1 MIANIKMDEGMRRF
15 ASAAF
20 YPVGRVLG
28 RYLTPNMLTSMSVIA
43 SGGVCALYA
52 LGYFT
57 WGGWL
62 MLLAGVFDIWDGQ
75 VAKLTNRV
83 SVFGAFFDSS
93 ADRVSDFL
101 YGSGAAYYFAA
112 HGPLDIMVWAL
123 VYLGFSQLISY
134 VKARAES
141 LGFDCSVG
149 FLARGLR
156 VMLLGIPLFIYG
168 VRKTPNMLWVVRGAF
183 WLVSLL
189 AAITLVHRVLHVWM
203 QARRLEAGAS

>member
-1 MIANIKMDEGMRRF
+1 MIANIKMEEGMRRF
-15 ASAAF
+15 ASAVF
-20 YPVGRVLG
+20 YPLGRVLG
-28 RYLTPNMLTSMSVIA
+28 RYLTPNMLTSASVFA

-57 WGGWL
+57 WGGWT

-93 ADRVSDFL
+93 ADRVNDIL
-101 YGSGAAYYFAA
+101 YSVGAAYYFAA
-112 HGPLDIMVWAL
+112 HNYLDVMIWCL
-123 VYLGFSQLISY
+123 VYLGLSQLISY
-134 VKARAES
+134 VKARAEG

-156 VMLLGIPLFIYG
+156 MLLFAVPLFIYG
-168 VRKTPNMLWVVRGAF
+168 VRKTPNMIWVVRGGL

-189 AAITLVHRVLHVWM
+189 AAITLVHRFIHVWM
-203 QARRLEAGAS
+203 QARHVTAEGA